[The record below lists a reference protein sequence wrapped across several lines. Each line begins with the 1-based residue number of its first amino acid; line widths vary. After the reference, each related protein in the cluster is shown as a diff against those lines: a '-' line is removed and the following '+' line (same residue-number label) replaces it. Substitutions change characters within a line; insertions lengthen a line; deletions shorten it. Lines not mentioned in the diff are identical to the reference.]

1 MQTVTQDKLDTLTEE
16 HHKEVC
22 EQKETTDNTFGDKVK
37 QRAYDIWQSTHR
49 NDSQTNYFQA
59 LEEIRKEMCDCAEFV
74 KTFTIVT
81 AQPHIEEE
89 KYEDKPAEY
98 EKEEE
103 DLEKINQEEKNKEEE
118 HKEEEVHKEEE
129 LKEEVPVEEVE
140 HKEEVKEEV
149 TDSQSQEVVNE
160 KIGKEESDSKQEAEA
175 LPSLSSMIA

>member
-129 LKEEVPVEEVE
+129 LKEEES
-140 HKEEVKEEV
+140 KLLNK
-149 TDSQSQEVVNE
+149 
-160 KIGKEESDSKQEAEA
+160 KEESFEEEE
-175 LPSLSSMIA
+175 IIW